1 MLFNIPVNPMHDG
14 IGGTQPSPNFQE
26 SSISH
31 KEESA
36 NQKDTIMLSPSLCET
51 QIVGQA
57 PNYSLQPYQSRN
69 NNQNKDA
76 RSTEKPVEVYRT
88 VQFGNDPAS
97 Q

>member
-51 QIVGQA
+51 QTVG
-57 PNYSLQPYQSRN
+57 
-69 NNQNKDA
+69 
-76 RSTEKPVEVYRT
+76 
-88 VQFGNDPAS
+88 
-97 Q
+97 